1 MVKSKRKYRKNRK
14 IKSKCKKCK
23 RKKYGKKGGAVLGS
37 GTFGCVIS
45 PAIPCPGIKPPSN
58 SVSKLSTLK
67 LLRGDIA
74 TLERI
79 RTIDPEGRY
88 FPLMLGHCKVDRRL
102 FSKENLDDYTKCF
115 KTMRAKGG
123 TMINYNMILSD
134 GGESLQNLIFR
145 KKTRGLNPEKKNK
158 FSNAPFGR
166 FFLFLGTHNF
176 CETL

>member
-14 IKSKCKKCK
+14 IQSKCKH
-23 RKKYGKKGGAVLGS
+23 KKYSKKGGAVLGS

-45 PAIPCPGIKPPSN
+45 PAIPCPGIKPPRN

-67 LLRGDIA
+67 SLSGDIA

-79 RTIDPEGRY
+79 RAIDPEGRY
-88 FPLMLGHCKVDRRL
+88 FPLMLGHCKVNRRL

-123 TMINYNMILSD
+123 KMINYNMILSD

-145 KKTRGLNPEKKNK
+145 KNTRGLTGKILAKTMRHNK
-158 FSNAPFGR
+158 MRTNITKSTILPKMKQH
-166 FFLFLGTHNF
+166 L
-176 CETL
+176 